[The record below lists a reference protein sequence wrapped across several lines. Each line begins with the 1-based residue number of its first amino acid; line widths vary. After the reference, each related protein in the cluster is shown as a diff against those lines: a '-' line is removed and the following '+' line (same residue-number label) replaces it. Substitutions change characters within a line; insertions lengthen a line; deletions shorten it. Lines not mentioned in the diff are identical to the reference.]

1 MKLVVLS
8 LTFFVSIFTA
18 TFAFAKK
25 GEMTFPSA
33 VEVSPREVISLYD
46 IVETKNI
53 SEDIL
58 SNLKSIE
65 IADQNT
71 KTISKSDLIRKLRG
85 VDAFFLF
92 PNEIKIL
99 RSKQNVSRMELER
112 KIKNQLLSR
121 CANCEYQI
129 QINSV
134 PQNLLSDWS
143 VDLNVDLNKNTVM
156 IPVYSDSQAERKGWI
171 TAEIKKHAQTAVLNR
186 SVKVGEVI
194 TEDMITVE
202 KRLIQNQVD
211 AVIDAK
217 NIIGMQASRFLTAG
231 QILSFRD
238 LKKETI
244 MKKGQIVKAIFGKG
258 QFDISISAIVEE
270 SGSVGDV
277 IKVKNMDSLKMFAA
291 TIVDRGLVKIE

>member
-1 MKLVVLS
+1 MKLLVLVLLCS
-8 LTFFVSIFTA
+8 VSVCSVA
-18 TFAFAKK
+18 VAKK

-33 VEVSPREVISLYD
+33 VEVSPREVITMYD

-58 SNLKSIE
+58 SNLKTIE

-71 KTISKSDLIRKLRG
+71 KTILKSDLIRKLRG
-85 VDAFFLF
+85 IDAFFLF

-99 RSKQNVSRMELER
+99 RSRQNVSRMELER
-112 KIKNQLLSR
+112 KIKNQLLSK
-121 CANCEYQI
+121 CTNCEYQI

-134 PQNLLSDWS
+134 PPNLPSDWS
-143 VDLNVDLNKNTVM
+143 VDLNVDLNKTAVM
-156 IPVYSDSQAERKGWI
+156 IPVYSVSQSERKGWI

-186 SVKVGEVI
+186 SVKIGEVI

-202 KRLIQNQVD
+202 KRLIQNQMD
-211 AVIDAK
+211 AVLDSK
-217 NIIGMQASRFLTAG
+217 NIIGMQANRFLSAG

-258 QFDISISAIVEE
+258 RFDISISAIVEE
-270 SGSVGDV
+270 AGAVGDV

>member
-1 MKLVVLS
+1 MKFFTIIFLLS
-8 LTFFVSIFTA
+8 VSTY
-18 TFAFAKK
+18 AKK

-33 VEVSPREVISLYD
+33 VEVSPRKSISAYD

-53 SEDIL
+53 SEEML
-58 SNLKSIE
+58 VNLKSIE

-71 KTISKSDLIRKLRG
+71 KIILKRDLIRKLHG
-85 VDAFFLF
+85 VEAFFLF

-99 RSKQNVSRMELER
+99 RSRQNVSRMELER
-112 KIKNQLLSR
+112 KIKNQLLSL

-134 PQNLLSDWS
+134 PQNLPSDWA
-143 VDLNVDLNKNTVM
+143 VDLNVDLNKSIVM
-156 IPVYSDSQAERKGWI
+156 IPVYSESQSEKKGWV
-171 TAEIKKHAQTAVLNR
+171 TAEIKKHAQAAVLNR
-186 SVKVGEVI
+186 SIKIGDVI
-194 TEDMITVE
+194 TAEMLIVE

-211 AVIDAK
+211 AVLEAK
-217 NIIGMQASRFLTAG
+217 NIIGMQANRFLSAG
-231 QILSFRD
+231 QILSYRD

-270 SGSVGDV
+270 AGAVGDV
-277 IKVKNMDSLKMFAA
+277 IKVKNMDSNKMFAA
-291 TIVDRGLVKIE
+291 LVVDRGLVKIE